1 LAAHSSSA
9 QSHFTV
15 ATAPCRVFSF
25 SPRPQ
30 DSTFEFEKRRNKPVR
45 YDRDLMGTTIRAIKR
60 VGEIQAARQ
69 ERFYK
74 NRMVARKA
82 MEKAQHRAGLTVWVM
97 GEATH
102 RGGLPHAQG
111 AAPAVAG
118 TERNGVE
125 HWWPAAMVHPG
136 LSLWH

>member
-1 LAAHSSSA
+1 
-9 QSHFTV
+9 V

-82 MEKAQHRAGLTVWVM
+82 MEKAQHQFEISQNIDLV
-97 GEATH
+97 
-102 RGGLPHAQG
+102 
-111 AAPAVAG
+111 APAVVRAG
-118 TERNGVE
+118 AEVNVL
-125 HWWPAAMVHPG
+125 AAAKTKQKAGSKMD
-136 LSLWH
+136 LDK